1 MKILAIIQKVMGVS
15 LLFAAALQA
24 ALAVWAIEPMVFA
37 TAAATAVL
45 AVALLTDREAEDID
59 F

>member
-1 MKILAIIQKVMGVS
+1 MKICAIIQKAIGG
-15 LLFAAALQA
+15 LLLIAAAMQA
-24 ALAVWAIEPMVFA
+24 ALAVWTREPMVFA

-59 F
+59 I

>member
-1 MKILAIIQKVMGVS
+1 MKICEIIQKAIGG
-15 LLFAAALQA
+15 LLLIAAALQA
-24 ALAVWAIEPMVFA
+24 AMAVWAIEPMVFA

-59 F
+59 I

>member
-1 MKILAIIQKVMGVS
+1 MKICAIIQKAIGG
-15 LLFAAALQA
+15 LLLIAAALQT
-24 ALAVWAIEPMVFA
+24 ALAVWATEPMVFA

-59 F
+59 I

>member
-15 LLFAAALQA
+15 LLIAAALQT
-24 ALAVWAIEPMVFA
+24 ALAVWAREPMVFA

-45 AVALLTDREAEDID
+45 AVALLTDREEEDID
-59 F
+59 I

>member
-1 MKILAIIQKVMGVS
+1 MKICAIIQKAIGG
-15 LLFAAALQA
+15 LLLIAAALQT
-24 ALAVWAIEPMVFA
+24 ALAVWTIEPMVFA

-59 F
+59 I

>member
-15 LLFAAALQA
+15 LLIAAALQT
-24 ALAVWAIEPMVFA
+24 ALAVCAKEPMVFA

-45 AVALLTDREAEDID
+45 AVVILTDGEAEDID

>member
-1 MKILAIIQKVMGVS
+1 MGVS
-15 LLFAAALQA
+15 LLIAAALQT
-24 ALAVWAIEPMVFA
+24 ALAVWAKEPMVFA

-45 AVALLTDREAEDID
+45 AVVILTDGEAEDID